1 MKLTTFRAGRRL
13 GVFVAATALALS
25 AAACG
30 SGSDDGKTTST
41 SASPSSS
48 VDPSLKA
55 MVPADVAADGKIA
68 VGSDATYAPNEF
80 MDTDGK
86 TVIGMD
92 VEVFTAVAAKLGL
105 TAAFVNA
112 PFDSIIT
119 GVGSGKYEV
128 GVSSFTITSDREKQA
143 NMISYFNAPTQWATK
158 KGNPDA
164 VDIDAPCGKKIA
176 VQKATVQVTDIE
188 ERSAACKKAGKP
200 EVTIDQYQGQD
211 AATASVVSNK
221 DQAMLADLPISAYA
235 VQQTGGALEILG
247 EPYGDGP
254 YGFVTA
260 KDDTE
265 LANAIAA
272 ATKAIIADGTYTA
285 IMKKWGDEKGA
296 ITADQVKVN
305 PAE

>member
-1 MKLTTFRAGRRL
+1 MKPINRAARRL
-13 GVFVAATALALS
+13 GVAACAGLLVLS

-30 SGSDDGKTTST
+30 ADSGDATSS
-41 SASPSSS
+41 SAPKPS

-55 MVPADVAADGKIA
+55 MVPADVAADGKIV
-68 VGSDATYAPNEF
+68 VGSDASYAPNEF

-92 VEVFTAVAAKLGL
+92 VEVFSAVAAKLGL
-105 TAAFVNA
+105 TAQFTNA

-128 GVSSFTITSDREKQA
+128 GVSSFTITGEREKQA
-143 NMISYFNAPTQWATK
+143 NMVSYFNAPTQWATK
-158 KGNPDA
+158 KGNPDG
-164 VDIDAPCGKKIA
+164 VDIAAPCGKKIA
-176 VQKATVQVTDIE
+176 VQKATVQVPDIQKRSKACTD
-188 ERSAACKKAGKP
+188 AGKP
-200 EVTIDQYQGQD
+200 AVTIDQYQGQD
-211 AATASVVSNK
+211 EATASVVSDK

-235 VQQTGGALEILG
+235 VQQTGGKLEILG
-247 EPYGDGP
+247 DPYGDGP

-260 KDDTE
+260 KPATD

-272 ATKAIIADGTYTA
+272 ATKAIIADGTYSA

>member
-1 MKLTTFRAGRRL
+1 MNLTTRAGRRL
-13 GVFVAATALALS
+13 GVLACATLLALS

-30 SGSDDGKTTST
+30 SDSGDATST
-41 SASPSSS
+41 SPSPATS

-55 MVPADVAADGKIA
+55 MVPADVAADGKIV
-68 VGSDATYAPNEF
+68 VGSDASYAPNEF

-105 TAAFVNA
+105 TAQFVNA

-128 GVSSFTITSDREKQA
+128 GVSSFTITAERQKEA
-143 NMISYFNAPTQWATK
+143 NMVSYFNAPTQWVTQ
-158 KGNPDA
+158 KGNPKG
-164 VDIDAPCGKKIA
+164 VDLAAPCGARIA
-176 VQKATVQVTDIE
+176 VQKATVQVPDVQK
-188 ERSAACKKAGKP
+188 RSADCKAAGKP

-211 AATASVVSNK
+211 EATASVVSNK
-221 DQAMLADLPISAYA
+221 DWAMLADLPISAYA
-235 VQQTGGALEILG
+235 VQQTGGKLEILG
-247 EPYGDGP
+247 DPYGEGP

-260 KDDTE
+260 KDATD
-265 LANAIAA
+265 LADAIAA
-272 ATKAIIADGTYTA
+272 ATKAIIDNGSYTA

-296 ITADQVKVN
+296 ITADKVEVN

>member
-1 MKLTTFRAGRRL
+1 MNLTTRAGRRL
-13 GVFVAATALALS
+13 GVIACATVLVL
-25 AAACG
+25 AAASCG
-30 SGSDDGKTTST
+30 SDSGDAGATSP
-41 SASPSSS
+41 SASPAAS

-55 MVPADVAADGKIA
+55 MVPADVAADGKLV
-68 VGSDATYAPNEF
+68 VGSDASYAPNEF

-92 VEVFTAVAAKLGL
+92 VEVFSAVAAKLGL
-105 TAAFVNA
+105 TAQFVNA

-128 GVSSFTITSDREKQA
+128 GVSSFTITAEREKQA
-143 NMISYFNAPTQWATK
+143 NMVSYFNAPTQWATK
-158 KGNPDA
+158 KGNPDGI
-164 VDIDAPCGKKIA
+164 DIAAPCGKKIA
-176 VQKATVQVTDIE
+176 VQKATVQVPDIQK
-188 ERSAACKKAGKP
+188 RSADCKTAGKP

-211 AATASVVSNK
+211 EATASVVSGK

-235 VQQTGGALEILG
+235 VQQTGGKLEILG
-247 EPYGDGP
+247 DPYGDGP

-260 KDDTE
+260 KDATD
-265 LANAIAA
+265 LANAIAG
-272 ATKAIIADGTYTA
+272 ATKAIIADGSYTA

-305 PAE
+305 PAQ